1 MRGSY
6 GIFYNVIGGYSGN
19 FQVAL
24 NPPFLVAETFEPAA
38 GTVPSLTFDRA
49 FPGAGNIP
57 ASPGLNAISS
67 DRRNPYH
74 QQWNLTLEHE
84 IFKNT
89 AVRAS
94 YVGNKGTHLERLF
107 NLNDPAPAPGAVQ
120 PRRPYQPFGP
130 ITYYESGRDAITH
143 QLQLGA
149 LRRFSSGFA
158 FQFEYQFTKALG
170 EQIHVLPPMDN
181 RNTRLDRG
189 NLDTIR
195 QHFAAINYIYDLPFG
210 PGKRYLSS
218 ASGVARALL
227 GGWQIA
233 GISTIGSGEPYSVTF
248 TSTVLG
254 WPSSRAD
261 IVGDLK
267 VSDPS
272 TQGWFNPQAFAVPA
286 PFLYGNS
293 ARNML
298 FGPSFF
304 GWDAAVFKNTQLT
317 ERLRLEFRAEFFNIL
332 NHPNFGVPASNISVP
347 ATVGRISTATD
358 PRDIQFGMRLAF

>member
-1 MRGSY
+1 VLRGTADPRLVAALPIVDGQSVGLDAGNYLNKDRNNFAPRLGFAFRPFGTTRFVVRGSY

-38 GTVPSLTFDRA
+38 GTVPSLTFERA
-49 FPGAGNIP
+49 FPGVGNIP
-57 ASPGLNAISS
+57 ASPGLNAISA

-74 QQWNLTLEHE
+74 QQWNFTLEHE
-84 IFKNT
+84 ILPNT

-195 QHFAAINYIYDLPFG
+195 QHFAAINYIYRFAVRAGKTLPVLCLG
-210 PGKRYLSS
+210 HN
-218 ASGVARALL
+218 ARA
-227 GGWQIA
+227 A
-233 GISTIGSGEPYSVTF
+233 GR
-248 TSTVLG
+248 LA
-254 WPSSRAD
+254 SRRD
-261 IVGDLK
+261 FHIRQRR
-267 VSDPS
+267 
-272 TQGWFNPQAFAVPA
+272 T
-286 PFLYGNS
+286 
-293 ARNML
+293 L
-298 FGPSFF
+298 FGDFHEYST
-304 GWDAAVFKNTQLT
+304 GMAQQQGQY
-317 ERLRLEFRAEFFNIL
+317 R
-332 NHPNFGVPASNISVP
+332 
-347 ATVGRISTATD
+347 GR
-358 PRDIQFGMRLAF
+358 PEGQ